1 MERISHTINV
11 YGMTAHNFR
20 HTFATMAYRHG
31 MSDKTLQSI
40 MGHSDIKTTHIYT
53 HTQTEDVMAAEDIMS
68 DMFAVS

>member
-1 MERISHTINV
+1 
-11 YGMTAHNFR
+11 
-20 HTFATMAYRHG
+20 

-53 HTQTEDVMAAEDIMS
+53 HTQTEDVMATEDIIS